1 MRPQTLTIDF
11 PLASLRRETRFTLAV
26 VRARPYAAAHIPVF
40 EGDLKAVATCAAE
53 LATLQDLM
61 EDAQAQVSE
70 ADRNLDHFIMDTSIE
85 ARRVI
90 GNDTDAPLWQSLFG
104 SQTPSVM
111 VRPKLG
117 EELEKARNWPK
128 VLAASSSPELQKR
141 ALKCTA
147 LIAAADAALESVS
160 DAQSALKVF
169 KSAKLVALL
178 SRLNDSR
185 IALGSDAERMAIAGK
200 IRDDEAQG
208 LFRLAT
214 RARPARPETL
224 EDLRTEVT
232 EAEQALAQLRQQ
244 VKELEAEELA
254 ARQLEEQHRLHQEAI
269 KAARAAH
276 AETAAKLAALE
287 KQLKP

>member
-26 VRARPYAAAHIPVF
+26 VRTRPFAAAHVPIF
-40 EGDLKAVATCAAE
+40 EADLKAVAACEAE
-53 LATLQDLM
+53 LATLQDLQ

-147 LIAAADAALESVS
+147 LIAAADAAIESVS

-185 IALGSDAERMAIAGK
+185 IALSSDTERMAIAGK
-200 IRDDEAQG
+200 IRDDETQG

-224 EDLRTEVT
+224 VDLRAEVT
-232 EAEQALAQLRQQ
+232 EAEQALAQLQKR
-244 VKELEAEELA
+244 VKELEAAELA
-254 ARQLEEQHRLHQEAI
+254 AHQLEEQHRLHQEAI

>member
-26 VRARPYAAAHIPVF
+26 VRARPYLTAHVAVF
-40 EGDLKAVATCAAE
+40 EGDLKAVAAAQGE
-53 LATLQDLM
+53 LAVLQDRL
-61 EDAQAQVSE
+61 EDAKAQVSE
-70 ADRNLDHFIMDTSIE
+70 ADRNLDAFIMDTSTE
-85 ARRVI
+85 ARRVT
-90 GNDTDAPLWQSLFG
+90 DTDAPLWQSLFG
-104 SQTPSVM
+104 KLTPSAM
-111 VRPKLG
+111 IRPKLG
-117 EELEKARNWPK
+117 EELEQARNWPK
-128 VLAASSSPELQKR
+128 VLVASSSPELQKR
-141 ALKCTA
+141 APQCVA
-147 LIAAADAALESVS
+147 LIAAADAALTSVS
-160 DAQSALKVF
+160 DAQGALKVF
-169 KSAKLVALL
+169 SSATLIALL

-185 IALGSDAERMAIAGK
+185 IALGSDTERMALAGK
-200 IRDDEAQG
+200 IRDDETQG

-224 EDLRTEVT
+224 EDLRAEVT
-232 EAEQALAQLRQQ
+232 EAEQALAQLQKR